1 MISGCGKNRANF
13 MEKNDRAQGGIQSE
27 PPLKPSPSP
36 AAEARPA
43 RPRKW
48 PWIVGAILAAL
59 ILFAIFR
66 PKHPEQAQTS
76 GRGGGGRGGMAGG
89 AVVVDTATAQKGD
102 IGVYVN
108 ALGIVTPFYT
118 VSVKTRVDGQLV
130 KVYYTEGELVRQGD
144 PLLDIDPAPFEAA
157 LTQAQGQLERDN
169 AQLEN
174 ARLDLDRYKEAFSKN
189 AIPKQQL
196 DTQLA
201 TVHQF
206 EGTVKLDQGMVTNAQ
221 VQLNYCH
228 ISAPITGRVGLRLVD
243 PGNIVHASDA
253 NPLVV
258 ITELQPITVIFNVAE
273 DYLPSIQHQLKQGK
287 KLSVDALDRAQ
298 QKKIAS
304 GTLLTLD
311 NQIDTTTGTLK
322 LKAIFTNED
331 EVLFPNQFVNA
342 RLLVDTHRDV
352 TLLPNPVIQHNAQGA
367 YVYVVQQAGT
377 NSTVALTNVTVVTT
391 EGDNSEVEGVDAGT
405 VVAASNFNRLT
416 DGATVKVRAPGEGK
430 QRGAD
435 GASTNAASEGG
446 TNSMMQR
453 GTNSPGRH
461 KKAAGAE

>member
-1 MISGCGKNRANF
+1 
-13 MEKNDRAQGGIQSE
+13 MEKNDRTQGGVQSA
-27 PPLKPSPSP
+27 PPSKPSPSP
-36 AAEARPA
+36 AAATRPA
-43 RPRKW
+43 QPTKW
-48 PWIVGAILAAL
+48 PWVLTAIVVALIVLAMILA
-59 ILFAIFR
+59 R
-66 PKHPEQAQTS
+66 PKKPETAQTAGRS
-76 GRGGGGRGGMAGG
+76 GGGGGGRGGMAGQ
-89 AVVVDTATAQKGD
+89 AVTIDTATAQKGD

-108 ALGIVTPFYT
+108 ALGTVTPFYT

-130 KVYYTEGELVRQGD
+130 KVYYTEGQLVHQGD
-144 PLLDIDPAPFEAA
+144 PLVDIDPAPFEAA
-157 LTQAQGQLERDN
+157 LTQAQGQLARDN

-206 EGTVKLDQGMVTNAQ
+206 EGTVKLDEGMVTNAQ
-221 VQLNYCH
+221 VQLAYCH

-253 NPLVV
+253 NALVV

-273 DYLPSIQHQLKQGK
+273 DYLPQIQHQLKQGNR
-287 KLSVDALDRAQ
+287 LSVDALDRAQ

-304 GTLLTLD
+304 GVLLTLD

-322 LKAIFTNED
+322 LKALFTNED

-342 RLLVDTHRDV
+342 RLLVDTHRGV

-367 YVYVVQQAGT
+367 YVYLVQEGET
-377 NSTVALTNVTVVTT
+377 NKTVALTNVTVVTT
-391 EGDNSEVEGVDAGT
+391 EGDNSEVEGIDAGA

-416 DGATVKVRAPGEGK
+416 DGAKVTVRAPGEGK
-430 QRGAD
+430 QRG
-435 GASTNAASEGG
+435 GGGSSTNAPME
-446 TNSMMQR
+446 R

-461 KKAAGAE
+461 KKAQGSE

>member
-1 MISGCGKNRANF
+1 
-13 MEKNDRAQGGIQSE
+13 MEKNDRAQGGVQSA
-27 PPLKPSPSP
+27 PPTKPSPSP
-36 AAEARPA
+36 VVEARPA

-48 PWIVGAILAAL
+48 PWIVGALVVTL
-59 ILFAIFR
+59 VLFAIFAR
-66 PKHPEQAQTS
+66 RKQPDQAQGS
-76 GRGGGGRGGMAGG
+76 GRGGGGRGGAAGMA
-89 AVVVDTATAQKGD
+89 VTVDTATAKKGD

-130 KVYYTEGELVRQGD
+130 KVYYTEGQLVHQGD
-144 PLLDIDPAPFEAA
+144 PLVDIDPAPFEAA

-221 VQLNYCH
+221 VQLDYCH

-253 NPLVV
+253 NALVV
-258 ITELQPITVIFNVAE
+258 ITQLQPITVVFNVAE
-273 DYLPSIQHQLKQGK
+273 DYLPQIQHQLKQGK
-287 KLSVDALDRAQ
+287 KLAVDALDRAQ
-298 QKKIAS
+298 SKKIAT
-304 GTLLTLD
+304 GVLQTLD

-322 LKAIFTNED
+322 LKALFTNED

-342 RLLVDTHRDV
+342 RLLVDTHQDV
-352 TLLPNPVIQHNAQGA
+352 TLLANQVIQHNAQGA
-367 YVYVVQQAGT
+367 YVYVVQKAET
-377 NSTVALTNVTVVTT
+377 NSTVTLTNVTVVTT
-391 EGDNSEVEGVDAGT
+391 EGDNSEVEGIDPGT

-416 DGATVKVRAPGEGK
+416 DGAKVTVRAPGEGK
-430 QRGAD
+430 QRGGGA
-435 GASTNAASEGG
+435 ASTNAPMENG
-446 TNSMMQR
+446 TNAMRQR
-453 GTNSPGRH
+453 GTNAPGRH
-461 KKAAGAE
+461 KKAEGSE